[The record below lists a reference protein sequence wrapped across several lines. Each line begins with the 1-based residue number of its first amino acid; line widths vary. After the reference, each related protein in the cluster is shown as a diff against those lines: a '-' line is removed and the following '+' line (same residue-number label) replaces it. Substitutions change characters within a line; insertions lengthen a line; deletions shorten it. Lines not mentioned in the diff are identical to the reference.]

1 MKSKGKSGVAN
12 EKRVIEGF
20 SPQDFAKN
28 LAGQAAQVI
37 PADISPADKKFI
49 IDIVYKFCILSG
61 DALVKDAS
69 LNLDAGQASLI
80 TQFIGEWSFHK
91 SIDLLRAK
99 VNPAL
104 REGVLQRVAF
114 TVFEIAK
121 QAVVKKMPQEQ
132 IIPLVEHHVN
142 TCFKQAIEDLKAKGA
157 IDEKVSDNALHQS
170 NIDNMAKT
178 QAQNEVVGANMSDTK
193 ILKLASLALLIRN
206 FPKEKIK
213 NIITKFNKPEA
224 QVLMQYLKMPD
235 LGTKVDKEITA
246 RCITEMRNTLP
257 EPKIVTFERCY
268 RKLCK
273 IVKKADKTLI
283 SNIIKDERPQIKDFV
298 LSPYLKDEVIIP
310 AKVAAV
316 VCKYLEE
323 KVQNEAQAL

>member
-1 MKSKGKSGVAN
+1 MADD
-12 EKRVIEGF
+12 KRVIEGF

-28 LAGQAAQVI
+28 LAAQASQVI
-37 PADISPADKKFI
+37 PADIQPADKKFI
-49 IDIVYKFCILSG
+49 IDIVYKFCVLSG
-61 DALVKDAS
+61 DALVKDAA

-99 VNPAL
+99 INPSL
-104 REGVLQRVAF
+104 REGILQRVAF

-157 IDEKVSDNALHQS
+157 LDEKVSNDALHQS
-170 NIDNMAKT
+170 NIDSMAKT
-178 QAQNEVVGANMSDTK
+178 EAEKESAGTVGANMSDAK
-193 ILKLASLALLIRN
+193 ILKLASLALLIKK
-206 FPKEKIK
+206 FPPAKIK

-224 QVLMQYLKMPD
+224 QVLIQYLKMPD
-235 LGTKVDKEITA
+235 LEAKVDKDITA
-246 RCITEMRNTLP
+246 RCISEIRQALP
-257 EPKIVTFERCY
+257 EPKIISFERCY
-268 RKLCK
+268 KKLCK
-273 IVKKADKTLI
+273 IVKNSDKNTI

-298 LSPYLKDEVIIP
+298 LSAFVKDEVIIP

-323 KVQNEAQAL
+323 KIYTENAV